1 MPFADASTLTL
12 LRLPTEILLMIVKQ
26 MAPSALAAS
35 VHTSARLRAL
45 SIPVYDSLPI
55 EQVLVSFKHVSAADN
70 HQAMALLLPK
80 IRRELRS
87 DPYVGYAA
95 LVAACTSS
103 NTRIVRRLAIDDGI
117 PFDVGA
123 RCLEPTPLLAAMK
136 NKSTGP
142 LGILVAAGADMR
154 HVVHYS
160 KLLRPRY
167 VPTNSDKAWL
177 HHAAI
182 VGLTGA
188 VKYLFEIGHGCNVDW
203 TDHMDSTPLLLAAE
217 RGHLDIVSFLLEK
230 GAQTDHTDLEGRTA
244 LFWASKGG
252 HVGIVR
258 VLVAQGADLDKAD
271 EYGRT
276 PMLAA
281 VQHGRTEVVQFLLDA
296 GADKRKPDIHGNV
309 PKDYAERSQYREE
322 FAGIF
327 GFPLL

>member
-1 MPFADASTLTL
+1 MSFADASTLTL

-26 MAPSALAAS
+26 MVPSALAAS

-55 EQVLVSFKHVSAADN
+55 EQVLVSFKHVSATDD
-70 HQAMALLLPK
+70 HQAMALLLPR

-103 NTRIVRRLAIDDGI
+103 NTHIVQRLAIDDGI

-136 NKSTGP
+136 NKNTGP
-142 LGILVAAGADMR
+142 LGILVAAGADLR

-160 KLLRPRY
+160 KLLRPR
-167 VPTNSDKAWL
+167 
-177 HHAAI
+177 
-182 VGLTGA
+182 
-188 VKYLFEIGHGCNVDW
+188 YLFEIGHGCNVDW

-230 GAQTDHTDLEGRTA
+230 GAQTNHTDLEGRTA

-252 HVGIVR
+252 HMGIVR
-258 VLVAQGADLDKAD
+258 VLVAQGADLNRAD

-296 GADKRKPDIHGNV
+296 GADKKKPDIHGNV
-309 PKDYAERSQYREE
+309 PRDYAERSQYREE